1 MAESMPS
8 PPDGAPAVASGEAL
22 TVDVGRL
29 MSDRLGHLQSD
40 LITRPTGRAVRKA
53 IEACTADASGASVAL
68 VELSGVR
75 IMDFSCADEVVA
87 GLLLRSRD
95 SSRSALR
102 YFIFRGC
109 EHLHGHAVAEVL
121 SRRGLAAACAFG
133 GRPFHLV
140 GEVSDG
146 QRTVW
151 QVLEERRSIALG
163 EATTLLGPRGRA
175 RLVQICEMRLAH
187 MNSGGHVRALSRIGR
202 GGGPAPG
209 RRGDDATPARCP
221 AKS

>member
-1 MAESMPS
+1 MAESAPS
-8 PPDGAPAVASGEAL
+8 PSDGTPAVALGEAL

-29 MSDRLGHLQSD
+29 MSDRLGLSQSD
-40 LITRPTGRAVRKA
+40 LITRPTGRAVREA
-53 IEACTADASGASVAL
+53 IEACTAGASGGTVAL

-75 IMDFSCADEVVA
+75 VMDFSCADEVVA

-95 SSRSALR
+95 SSRSVLR

-146 QRTVW
+146 QRAAW
-151 QVLEERRSIALG
+151 LALEERRRIALG
-163 EATTLLGPRGRA
+163 EATTLLGPGGRA
-175 RLVQICEMRLAH
+175 RLVEICEMRLAH
-187 MNSGGHVRALSRIGR
+187 MNSGGQVRALSRIGR
-202 GGGPAPG
+202 GGGDGA
-209 RRGDDATPARCP
+209 ARI
-221 AKS
+221 A

>member
-1 MAESMPS
+1 MAESTPS
-8 PPDGAPAVASGEAL
+8 PPGGTPAVASGEAL

-29 MSDRLGHLQSD
+29 MNDRLGLSQSD
-40 LITRPTGRAVRKA
+40 LITRPTGRAVREA
-53 IEACTADASGASVAL
+53 IEACTAGAPGGAVAL

-75 IMDFSCADEVVA
+75 VMDFSCADEVVA
-87 GLLLRSRD
+87 GLLLRSQD
-95 SSRSALR
+95 ASRSGMR
-102 YFIFRGC
+102 YFIFRGR

-146 QRTVW
+146 QRAVW
-151 QVLEERRSIALG
+151 HALEERRSIELG
-163 EATTLLGPRGRA
+163 EATTLLGPGGRA

-187 MNSGGHVRALSRIGR
+187 LGSGGLVTALSWVGR
-202 GGGPAPG
+202 EL
-209 RRGDDATPARCP
+209 
-221 AKS
+221 

>member
-1 MAESMPS
+1 MAEPTPS
-8 PPDGAPAVASGEAL
+8 PRGGSPAVASGKAL

-29 MSDRLGHLQSD
+29 MSERLGLSQSD
-40 LITRPTGRAVRKA
+40 LITRPTGRAVREA
-53 IEACTADASGASVAL
+53 IEACAADASGGIVAL

-75 IMDFSCADEVVA
+75 VMDFSCADEVVA
-87 GLLLRSRD
+87 RLLLRSQD
-95 SSRSALR
+95 ASRSAMR
-102 YFIFRGC
+102 YFIFRGR

-146 QRTVW
+146 QRAVW
-151 QVLEERRSIALG
+151 RALEERRSIALSD
-163 EATTLLGPRGRA
+163 ATTLLGPGGRA

-187 MNSGGHVRALSRIGR
+187 LGSRGQVTALSRVGR
-202 GGGPAPG
+202 GGGEGVG
-209 RRGDDATPARCP
+209 RGWGPIA
-221 AKS
+221 